1 MMKLNLKI
9 FLGTI
14 TLYQLWPLFQCPL
27 LFEQFTSKLDS
38 IARPIP
44 PPSKLVLN
52 LTEML
57 ATCNTCDTWA
67 HKTNYTPQLLIIFP
81 NCPHS
86 TLRYFSLFQKLLLL
100 WPPWLK
106 LHHYFSHHTEPSP
119 TTIAIAK
126 NSSERESVCEF
137 VCLQWLDQLQYC
149 LWYWAQGSH
158 LLGGS
163 TSAVRIWAAIFSDG
177 FWQNVLFLTQQIT
190 QQPTFL
196 THSGLLTQQS
206 TTNSS
211 SHPNQQQLP
220 ANIAGK
226 KKNAS
231 NKHISHPDFFFSF
244 KTNYLSH
251 SCYWAH

>member
-1 MMKLNLKI
+1 MAFVNCDFCNCFVLFVVSFFLNWQALWMMKLNLKI

-86 TLRYFSLFQKLLLL
+86 TLRYFSL
-100 WPPWLK
+100 P
-106 LHHYFSHHTEPSP
+106 EASP
-119 TTIAIAK
+119 TVTTMAEASSLFFAPYRAIPYNNRYSK
-126 NSSERESVCEF
+126 EFKWERKCVWIC
-137 VCLQWLDQLQYC
+137 
-149 LWYWAQGSH
+149 
-158 LLGGS
+158 
-163 TSAVRIWAAIFSDG
+163 
-177 FWQNVLFLTQQIT
+177 
-190 QQPTFL
+190 
-196 THSGLLTQQS
+196 LLTMTGS
-206 TTNSS
+206 ASVLSLILSS
-211 SHPNQQQLP
+211 RQPSSWRLYQR
-220 ANIAGK
+220 G
-226 KKNAS
+226 
-231 NKHISHPDFFFSF
+231 
-244 KTNYLSH
+244 
-251 SCYWAH
+251 